1 MPNLWPTFVDFF
13 PLKLETQQSGRP
25 MCKYVNSLTHWSISQ
40 SGNLGTRWWPVMSGG
55 QRTPRFSVTLNLTAK
70 LLAAKVMILE
80 SATFR
85 HSTVSQGN
93 DLQPRAAFV
102 WTMPNSRKCD
112 APLISKFVV
121 RELIE
126 LISHFVS
133 HRSHRGDSRVSLTF
147 KFIQVFSWF
156 HTSRADRFE
165 MRSEVLAL
173 NFDWFLFLEREK
185 KSWIF
190 AEWQHGNFFWA
201 PISHSSQCP
210 TSEWF
215 VHFLVSQKIES
226 WRKWHLLTFSFD
238 EKSRKFGGRRAW
250 AQLPW
255 AHHRTTSWTFSNKVK
270 RMNFVELQRPSFGC
284 HGNRTGEPLICV
296 PRPAHSDGRLLHRL

>member
-1 MPNLWPTFVDFF
+1 MIFSRELNLFERCQIVENVT
-13 PLKLETQQSGRP
+13 L
-25 MCKYVNSLTHWSISQ
+25 HWSQ
-40 SGNLGTRWWPVMSGG
+40 SLSLESWSSWSLILWATGPTGGTR
-55 QRTPRFSVTLNLTAK
+55 A
-70 LLAAKVMILE
+70 
-80 SATFR
+80 
-85 HSTVSQGN
+85 
-93 DLQPRAAFV
+93 
-102 WTMPNSRKCD
+102 C
-112 APLISKFVV
+112 
-121 RELIE
+121 
-126 LISHFVS
+126 
-133 HRSHRGDSRVSLTF
+133 LTF

-255 AHHRTTSWTFSNKVK
+255 AHHRTTSWTFPKSNKVK
-270 RMNFVELQRPSFGC
+270 RMNLSSCSVHRSVAMAT
-284 HGNRTGEPLICV
+284 RTGEPLICV